1 MYWMVANPLP
11 DIAGLHYVLGR
22 LKQLPAELTT
32 PEMRKSWSDL
42 EAIIPPLPVA
52 DKNGKKVIYP
62 YEPALNQVYDEATK
76 TGVKAHNFE
85 NPELYAVYP
94 FRLYGLPELGKADL
108 QVARDTYEARVQKGL
123 HCWGQ
128 DPIDCAYLG
137 LTDEAKRLVLH
148 DLTNQDKRQKF
159 PAFWDKGHDYA
170 PDEDIAG
177 NGEQTL
183 QLMLMQTE
191 GNRILLLP
199 AWPKEWNCT
208 FKLHAPLKTTISGS
222 VANGKIT
229 SLSVDPK
236 ERRNDVVIAGDQPL
250 P

>member
-1 MYWMVANPLP
+1 MYWMVNNPLP
-11 DIAGLHYVLGR
+11 DIAGRHYVLGR
-22 LKQLPAELTT
+22 LKQLPEDTTT

-42 EAIIPPLPVA
+42 ETILPPIPVA

-62 YEPALNQVYDEATK
+62 YEPSLNQPYDEVTK

-108 QVARDTYEARVQKGL
+108 QVARDTYEARTQKGL

-128 DPIDCAYLG
+128 DPMDCAYLG
-137 LTDEAKRLVLH
+137 LTDEAKKLVIH

-159 PAFWDKGHDYA
+159 LAFWDKGHDYA
-170 PDEDIAG
+170 PDEDIGG

-191 GNRILLLP
+191 GKKILLLP
-199 AWPKEWNCT
+199 AWPKDWNCT
-208 FKLHAPLKTTISGS
+208 FKLHAPYKTIVSGR
-222 VANGKIT
+222 VEGGKIQN
-229 SLSVDPK
+229 LVVDPDSRK
-236 ERRNDVVIAGDQPL
+236 ADVIIHQ
-250 P
+250 